1 MATAQNKIIHRF
13 IRPIADYEQGGT
25 YYKRIIPVDTQA
37 YAYYTKTEENEKE
50 GLFYVFGDGVH
61 TYIELR
67 EGKGRTESSK
77 EWPVVS
83 QEDISGKIDT
93 LIAGA
98 NVVITGEGAERTISV
113 PNMPIANKFLSSA
126 DLEKVEMGEL
136 LEKQYISLIKPL
148 LNDVEIQVN
157 DIVIYNTNEQLLVT
171 EVDLESQ
178 TFGGVIIYVPYKDFK
193 ISFEQVEGNL
203 LDNTSAKETLDTK
216 LDKQSIPN
224 KLYGIDAE
232 SNQFLYNV
240 TEVGIEEAPQD
251 EKEYVRN
258 NGAWVEID
266 HSKVLDDATPSPI
279 TTYSSL
285 KIDTELS
292 NLKEAIGS
300 LNSFEIQVVDT
311 LPEIGDDRCI
321 YLVPVD
327 QEEEKDVYDEY
338 IYINNK
344 WELLGSTEID
354 LSGYATKEELDKK
367 IQDEVA
373 IRVQEDALLQEKID
387 TLQANDEKLEIE
399 INKKQNTLVA
409 GQHISID
416 STSNTI
422 SAEGFVESVNGLTG
436 IVTIDKTTVGLDKVD
451 NTSDLEKPISNATQ
465 TAISAETNRAI
476 KEESRLAQLITT
488 NSEDIKTKADKTTLA
503 CQGWVNSKLQ
513 FYSSVENVTSSIN
526 TAIDNLTQQV
536 ENTYLTKTD
545 ASTIY
550 ATKSEIP
557 TIDTSNFV
565 TINTIQNITGNKTF
579 DSSTTFFKGNYD
591 YIAGTDYSDGYKD
604 VEFKHISLQDINGVE
619 SGFISHHLQ
628 TPYHMFEIGVE
639 HNDIRSSIMQAITED
654 NQSAIWVNADRFMVM
669 GGGTGFADVA
679 TQGFVENATTKAPQT
694 LYQNITK
701 PSIISSKCT
710 IDLADNC
717 TMYSLETDITRQATV
732 EFNNSPI
739 YSHINP
745 LENNYYSTIRPIT
758 FEIYRPAYNV
768 EDNTI
773 WPSTITWLS
782 GSAPKLESG
791 YAGLYAFR
799 SFNGGAS
806 WIGNLQYTWQ
816 DTIPVITFRFILDS
830 SIFNQAQVDNWIWYY
845 ENSDTQKLILNA
857 VNKYPI
863 VYANYK
869 VKLSGTEIS
878 FPITSGSSVNYNFV
892 IYGKNKVTGEI
903 KQFNPS
909 PASGGIQS
917 FTASETITI
926 TLS

>member
-216 LDKQSIPN
+216 LDKQNIPN

-232 SNQFLYNV
+232 GNQFLYNV

-266 HSKVLDDATPSPI
+266 HSKVLDDASPSPT

-292 NLKEAIGS
+292 NLKEAIVS

-311 LPEIGDDRCI
+311 LPEVGDDRCI
-321 YLVPVD
+321 YLVPAD
-327 QEEEKDVYDEY
+327 QEEEKDIYNEY

-354 LSGYATKEELDKK
+354 LSGYATKEELYKK

-373 IRVQEDALLQEKID
+373 IRVQEDNFLQEKID

-436 IVTIDKTTVGLDKVD
+436 VVTIDKTTVGLDRVD

-465 TAISAETNRAI
+465 TAISTETNRAI
-476 KEESRLAQLITT
+476 KEESRLVQLIAT
-488 NSEDIKTKADKTTLA
+488 NSEDIKAKADKTTVDNLA
-503 CQGWVNSKLQ
+503 KQIEPIPGQVNQALNMANDALEAVRTEEARAEEQESILE
-513 FYSSVENVTSSIN
+513 SSISNEVKRAKAKEEELSTQISEETARATTKESELEQSIANEITRAKDEEGSLLNKINEEVQRATNKESSLSEEIKRNTDLISTTQDLVSSIRTDLNSEISRAKEAEQSLDNKIDSFDGKIEAETERALKAEKVLDTKIKNEEIRAIREEQQLSSLLNLATSHLTDIQNTLEKKQDTLIAGENVTIVNNVISAEGKIKEIQVEGEPVEVKN
-526 TAIDNLTQQV
+526 GIVNLTGI
-536 ENTYLTKTD
+536 EGADYTIKKA
-545 ASTIY
+545 ASTSTVYASSYQLYKDNVPVGEAINLPKDLFIVDGSVKEVTENDVPVSGFKKGEKYLDLELSSSNLGHIY
-550 ATKSEIP
+550 IRLADLGMTYIAGDGISIIGNTISMNLDILNSKADKADSLEGYGIKNAYTKSEVDMLVLHNL
-557 TIDTSNFV
+557 T
-565 TINTIQNITGNKTF
+565 
-579 DSSTTFFKGNYD
+579 Y
-591 YIAGTDYSDGYKD
+591 
-604 VEFKHISLQDINGVE
+604 E
-619 SGFISHHLQ
+619 
-628 TPYHMFEIGVE
+628 EI
-639 HNDIRSSIMQAITED
+639 
-654 NQSAIWVNADRFMVM
+654 
-669 GGGTGFADVA
+669 
-679 TQGFVENATTKAPQT
+679 
-694 LYQNITK
+694 L
-701 PSIISSKCT
+701 
-710 IDLADNC
+710 
-717 TMYSLETDITRQATV
+717 
-732 EFNNSPI
+732 
-739 YSHINP
+739 
-745 LENNYYSTIRPIT
+745 
-758 FEIYRPAYNV
+758 
-768 EDNTI
+768 
-773 WPSTITWLS
+773 
-782 GSAPKLESG
+782 
-791 YAGLYAFR
+791 
-799 SFNGGAS
+799 
-806 WIGNLQYTWQ
+806 
-816 DTIPVITFRFILDS
+816 
-830 SIFNQAQVDNWIWYY
+830 
-845 ENSDTQKLILNA
+845 
-857 VNKYPI
+857 
-863 VYANYK
+863 
-869 VKLSGTEIS
+869 
-878 FPITSGSSVNYNFV
+878 
-892 IYGKNKVTGEI
+892 
-903 KQFNPS
+903 
-909 PASGGIQS
+909 
-917 FTASETITI
+917 
-926 TLS
+926 